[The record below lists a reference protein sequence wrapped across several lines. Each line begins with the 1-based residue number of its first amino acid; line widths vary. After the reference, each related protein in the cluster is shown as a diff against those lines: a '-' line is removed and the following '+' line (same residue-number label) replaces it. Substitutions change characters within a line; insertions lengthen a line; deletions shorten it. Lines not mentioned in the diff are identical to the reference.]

1 MAGERGTVR
10 RLATIGLAISGLCA
24 VLLCAPVLA
33 QTEEPPD
40 KRPTVPDGST
50 TQMGPPTKDDD
61 AWLDRAQ
68 RDIYDLATSS
78 ARRIDRLFGSNR
90 DASNRDGSDRDGSD
104 QDGSDRDAS
113 VYSSAQGSISPAL
126 LWDQFRGF
134 QPKLRFR
141 VDLPLPQ
148 LNERVGAFIGKVDRD
163 EYVTERSQQSG
174 AFQRQYGPATEEQ
187 TLAGIV
193 YRTPSKQGSRFD
205 AGAGVRLR
213 FPLDPYVKGS
223 YIFERGNSQNGLF
236 SLRETL
242 FWQNSERLGVTTRFD
257 IEKVINDCVL
267 LRWTTSGTISQESA
281 GVFGYTTLMALYGL
295 PNRRALAFAMGV
307 DGETDAPVPLH
318 EYGFKAAYRQSVY
331 RDWLVLEL
339 RTSLTWPREEL
350 TQQRESSWGVGVG
363 FEMFFGTDEFLAR
376 PVTF

>member
-1 MAGERGTVR
+1 MR
-10 RLATIGLAISGLCA
+10 RVAILGLLIGGLSGA
-24 VLLCAPVLA
+24 LLSLPAAA
-33 QTEEPPD
+33 QTEEAPD
-40 KRPTVPDGST
+40 KRPSPPAGST
-50 TQMGPPTKDDD
+50 EPMGPPTQEDN
-61 AWLDRAQ
+61 AWLDRVQ
-68 RDIYDLATSS
+68 RDFHTLATNS
-78 ARRIDRLFGSNR
+78 AMRIDRLFGS
-90 DASNRDGSDRDGSD
+90 DRDVS
-104 QDGSDRDAS
+104 A
-113 VYSSAQGSISPAL
+113 YSSAQGSVAPAL

-134 QPKLRFR
+134 QPKVRFR

-148 LNERVGAFIGKVDRD
+148 LNERVGAFIGRVDRD

-174 AFQRQYGPATEEQ
+174 AFQRQYGPASQEQ

-193 YRTPSKQGSRFD
+193 YRTPLKQGSRFD

-223 YIFERGNSQNGLF
+223 YVYEHGNSEQGLL

-257 IEKVINDCVL
+257 IERVLSDTLL
-267 LRWTTSGTISQESA
+267 LRWTTSGSISQKSE

-295 PNRRALAFAMGV
+295 PNRRAIALEMGG
-307 DGETDAPVPLH
+307 DGESDARVPLH

-331 RDWLVLEL
+331 REWLVLEL
-339 RTSLTWPREEL
+339 RTSLTWPKEDPNR
-350 TQQRESSWGVGVG
+350 QRESSWGVGVG
-363 FEMFFGTDEFLAR
+363 FEMFFGTNEFLAR

>member
-1 MAGERGTVR
+1 M
-10 RLATIGLAISGLCA
+10 SGLCGA
-24 VLLCAPVLA
+24 LWCTPVSA

-40 KRPTVPDGST
+40 KRPLPPPGATAE
-50 TQMGPPTKDDD
+50 MGPPTKDDD
-61 AWLDRAQ
+61 AWLDRMQ
-68 RDIYDLATSS
+68 RDVHVLATNS
-78 ARRIDRLFGSNR
+78 AMRIDRLFGS
-90 DASNRDGSDRDGSD
+90 DRDVSAYTG
-104 QDGSDRDAS
+104 
-113 VYSSAQGSISPAL
+113 AQGSISPAL
-126 LWDQFRGF
+126 LWDEFRGF

-174 AFQRQYGPATEEQ
+174 AFQRQFGPASQEQ

-193 YRTPSKQGSRFD
+193 YRTPGKQGGRFD

-223 YIFERGNSQNGLF
+223 YVFERGNSEQGLF
-236 SLRETL
+236 SLRQTL
-242 FWQNSERLGVTTRFD
+242 FWQNSEHLGATTRVD
-257 IEKVINDCVL
+257 LERVVKDTLL
-267 LRWTTSGTISQESA
+267 LRWTTSGSISQESE
-281 GVFGYTTLMALYGL
+281 GVFGYMTLMALYGL
-295 PNRRALAFAMGV
+295 PNRRAIAFEMGG
-307 DGETDAPVPLH
+307 DGEADAEVPLH
-318 EYGFKAAYRQSVY
+318 EYGFKVAYRQSVY

-339 RTSLTWPREEL
+339 RSSLTWPKEDPNRPREP
-350 TQQRESSWGVGVG
+350 SWGVGFG